1 MLLIFIWISTAVSGT
16 LLPGLNSNI
25 WAEDSP
31 IGIKWPTALDLLRTP
46 SPNPFARLIP
56 TDLPRSSQSSHS
68 QLLHLLGAG
77 PVGTS
82 SPPLPTVLTQ
92 VSEYVQPDHLASE
105 LTTRGKR
112 KPEHV
117 QMPVTHSDSIPS
129 PTPTTDNGDPSPPAP
144 KRRKKD
150 GVVSPETV
158 VPIDLE
164 GVEFIPGASKELD
177 QQARKKRPYN
187 RPTKR
192 GPYKLKLT
200 KPNQPSPLYFT
211 SRGLIHVSFIKEA
224 FDRFKLRFD
233 KCGYDVTHL
242 RLRSLHP
249 DGMLV
254 TVHESL
260 SRPDTVIRVLR
271 AIRGSGAKSVAQ
283 TDLNFKSL
291 YKVLIGWIYEKH
303 EELINFHN
311 LPTFVH
317 RLLQD
322 KLINWLDELIFGS
335 PTLTPMMG
343 KTDRPHFFS
352 WKDHQFTFLQAELI
366 DYFAQEVD
374 NNLLVP
380 TTALRVIQEFRA
392 QHQLDY
398 LISEYPL
405 ESSQRIS
412 SSPEFQMIRNFITDF
427 LGEQKML
434 LSLHLVGGR
443 RDSIFQSI
451 FKRFENHF
459 PEIALEN
466 FQLKSLHPKLPM
478 AMYFVNKNFNV
489 QPIRVLYKHDR
500 SLVKNYDLLVSFT
513 KLVKTIN
520 FFHIKILN
528 FLKIE
533 TGESYF
539 RREDLLEWVLQST
552 IKSTSQGHCVLGLT
566 RINGKL
572 APWEDI
578 HNGALSLFGQVQLE
592 LIEYF
597 SQISPSP
604 DIESSSIFILLL
616 WYKEF
621 HSLEFE
627 HLLKTSTR
635 LNQLQLLHRSEQ
647 ANPT

>member
-31 IGIKWPTALDLLRTP
+31 IGIKWPAALDLLRTP
-46 SPNPFARLIP
+46 SPNPFASLIP

-92 VSEYVQPDHLASE
+92 
-105 LTTRGKR
+105 GKR

-117 QMPVTHSDSIPS
+117 QMPVTHSDAIPS
-129 PTPTTDNGDPSPPAP
+129 PTPTTIMEILRPW
-144 KRRKKD
+144 KKD

-224 FDRFKLRFD
+224 FDRFK
-233 KCGYDVTHL
+233 
-242 RLRSLHP
+242 SLHP

-260 SRPDTVIRVLR
+260 SRPDT
-271 AIRGSGAKSVAQ
+271 
-283 TDLNFKSL
+283 
-291 YKVLIGWIYEKH
+291 VLIGWIYEKH

-343 KTDRPHFFS
+343 KTDRPHSFS

-500 SLVKNYDLLVSFT
+500 SLVKNYDLLENLISEE
-513 KLVKTIN
+513 
-520 FFHIKILN
+520 KIYSN
-528 FLKIE
+528 GYSRVPSNQHLKVIVY
-533 TGESYF
+533 S
-539 RREDLLEWVLQST
+539 
-552 IKSTSQGHCVLGLT
+552 GLT